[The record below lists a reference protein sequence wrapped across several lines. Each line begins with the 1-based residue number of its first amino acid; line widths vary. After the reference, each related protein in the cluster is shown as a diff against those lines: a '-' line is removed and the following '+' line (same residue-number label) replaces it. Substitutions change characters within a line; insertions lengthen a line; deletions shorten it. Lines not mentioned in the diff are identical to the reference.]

1 MSVKHMPWRR
11 RHYSVLGAIAALS
24 MIAGCSSSTSSGTKA
39 STTAGG
45 STSQTA
51 NSGSSTN
58 GAKGQ
63 VKVAL
68 VLGLTD
74 DPFMQEVAQGSTD
87 AAAALGAKLTVT
99 GPPAPNPTVGINQLA
114 QVVKQGVDGVTIFP
128 LPASLWSKAITSAAK
143 STKVNIVNDVAV
155 QGIPGSE
162 TYIGNN
168 SAEASRTLLDAIF
181 AKLGANPT
189 GEIVLGNCIPGV
201 SSLDTRIKTYT
212 SYIHQKLPAVKLVP
226 TIATTTDPA
235 KNLSAW
241 TNVYNAHPHALAY
254 IGNCDSDGP
263 SLVRLHEQHPGSYQ
277 SGTFDVNPS
286 TLTGIK
292 NGQLSYA
299 IDESPYARGYIATAA
314 LIMQA
319 QGKPP
324 INGFVNIKGELISKD
339 TAAAIITREATTA
352 SRKAGFASMVKA
364 FLDNPKA
371 TSGPVV
377 AEPIASAYKE

>member
-1 MSVKHMPWRR
+1 MIIMSIPWRKR
-11 RHYSVLGAIAALS
+11 QYLFLGALAALS
-24 MIAGCSSSTSSGTKA
+24 LVAGCSSSSGGKSSGTG
-39 STTAGG
+39 SGGTT
-45 STSQTA
+45 
-51 NSGSSTN
+51 
-58 GAKGQ
+58 KGQ

-74 DPFMQEVAQGSTD
+74 DPFMQELAQGSQD

-128 LPASLWSKAITSAAK
+128 LPASLWSKAISSAAK

-155 QGIPGSE
+155 KGIPGSE

-181 AKLGANPT
+181 SKVGADPS

-212 SYIHQKLPAVKLVP
+212 SYIHEKLPNVNLVP

-263 SLVRLHEQHPGSYQ
+263 SLVRLHQQHPGDYAT
-277 SGTFDVNPS
+277 GTFDVNPS
-286 TLTGIK
+286 TLTGLK
-292 NGQLSYA
+292 NGDLSFA

-319 QGKPP
+319 HGKPA
-324 INGFVNIKGELISKD
+324 ITGFINIKGVLIDKNN
-339 TAAAIITREATTA
+339 AASVITREATA
-352 SRKAGFASMVKA
+352 GSRKAGFASVINA
-364 FLDNPKA
+364 FLTNPKA
-371 TSGPVV
+371 TTGPVV
-377 AEPIASAYKE
+377 LEPIGSAYRE